1 MGETLVIPGF
11 LSMSVVDGT
20 FNVGFR
26 DVVDNRVV
34 LAVGVTLVDL
44 EVVVAVVVD
53 GVVVG
58 VVCPVE
64 LVSGLA
70 VVGVSA
76 RVVEVGFFCFV
87 DIVTLG

>member
-1 MGETLVIPGF
+1 
-11 LSMSVVDGT
+11 MSVVDGT

-58 VVCPVE
+58 VVCLVE

>member
-1 MGETLVIPGF
+1 
-11 LSMSVVDGT
+11 MSVVDGI

-44 EVVVAVVVD
+44 DVVVAVVVD

-58 VVCPVE
+58 VLCLVE
-64 LVSGLA
+64 LVNDLA

-76 RVVEVGFFCFV
+76 RVAEVGFFCFV

>member
-1 MGETLVIPGF
+1 
-11 LSMSVVDGT
+11 MSVVDGT

-58 VVCPVE
+58 VVCLVE

-87 DIVTLG
+87 DIVTLR

>member
-1 MGETLVIPGF
+1 MGETLLIPGV

-20 FNVGFR
+20 FNVVFR
-26 DVVDNRVV
+26 DVVDNRAV
-34 LAVGVTLVDL
+34 LAVGVTLVELD
-44 EVVVAVVVD
+44 VVVAVVVD

-58 VVCPVE
+58 AFCLVE
-64 LVSGLA
+64 LVNGLA

-87 DIVTLG
+87 GIVTLG

>member
-1 MGETLVIPGF
+1 MGETLLIPGV

-26 DVVDNRVV
+26 DVVDNRAV
-34 LAVGVTLVDL
+34 LAVGVTLVELD
-44 EVVVAVVVD
+44 VVVAVVVD

-58 VVCPVE
+58 AFCLVE
-64 LVSGLA
+64 LVNGLA

>member
-1 MGETLVIPGF
+1 
-11 LSMSVVDGT
+11 MSVVDGT

-26 DVVDNRVV
+26 IVVDNRVV

-58 VVCPVE
+58 VVCLVE

>member
-1 MGETLVIPGF
+1 MGETLFIPGF
-11 LSMSVVDGT
+11 LSVSVVDGT

-53 GVVVG
+53 GGVVG
-58 VVCPVE
+58 VFCLVE

>member
-1 MGETLVIPGF
+1 
-11 LSMSVVDGT
+11 MSVVDGT

-26 DVVDNRVV
+26 NVVDNRVV

>member
-34 LAVGVTLVDL
+34 LAVGVTLVDV

-58 VVCPVE
+58 VFCLVE

-70 VVGVSA
+70 VEGVSA

>member
-1 MGETLVIPGF
+1 MGETLFIPGF
-11 LSMSVVDGT
+11 LSVSVVDGT

-26 DVVDNRVV
+26 NVVDNRVV

-58 VVCPVE
+58 VVCLVE

>member
-1 MGETLVIPGF
+1 
-11 LSMSVVDGT
+11 MSVVDGT

-44 EVVVAVVVD
+44 EVIVAVVVD

-58 VVCPVE
+58 VFCLVE
-64 LVSGLA
+64 LVNGLT

-76 RVVEVGFFCFV
+76 RVVEIGFFCFV

>member
-1 MGETLVIPGF
+1 
-11 LSMSVVDGT
+11 MSVVDGT

-26 DVVDNRVV
+26 NVVDNRVV

-58 VVCPVE
+58 VVCLVE

>member
-1 MGETLVIPGF
+1 
-11 LSMSVVDGT
+11 MSVVDGT

-44 EVVVAVVVD
+44 EVVVADVVD

-58 VVCPVE
+58 VVCLVE

>member
-1 MGETLVIPGF
+1 
-11 LSMSVVDGT
+11 MSVVDGT
-20 FNVGFR
+20 FNEGFR

-34 LAVGVTLVDL
+34 LAVGGTMVDL

-58 VVCPVE
+58 VFCLVE
-64 LVSGLA
+64 LVNGLP

>member
-1 MGETLVIPGF
+1 MGETLFIPGF
-11 LSMSVVDGT
+11 LSVSVVDGT
-20 FNVGFR
+20 FSVGFR

-58 VVCPVE
+58 VVCLVE

>member
-1 MGETLVIPGF
+1 MGETLFIPGF

-34 LAVGVTLVDL
+34 LAVGVTLVDV

-58 VVCPVE
+58 VFCLVE

-76 RVVEVGFFCFV
+76 RVVEVGFFCFM

>member
-1 MGETLVIPGF
+1 
-11 LSMSVVDGT
+11 MSVVDGT
-20 FNVGFR
+20 VNVGFR
-26 DVVDNRVV
+26 NVVDNRVV
-34 LAVGVTLVDL
+34 LAVGITLVDL

-58 VVCPVE
+58 VVCLVE

>member
-1 MGETLVIPGF
+1 MGETLFIPGF
-11 LSMSVVDGT
+11 LSVSVVDGT

-58 VVCPVE
+58 VVCLVE

>member
-1 MGETLVIPGF
+1 
-11 LSMSVVDGT
+11 MSVVDGT

>member
-34 LAVGVTLVDL
+34 LAVGVTLVDV

-58 VVCPVE
+58 VFWLVE

>member
-1 MGETLVIPGF
+1 
-11 LSMSVVDGT
+11 MSVVDGT

-44 EVVVAVVVD
+44 EVVVVVVVD

-58 VVCPVE
+58 VFCLVE
-64 LVSGLA
+64 LVSGLV

-87 DIVTLG
+87 DIVTLR

>member
-1 MGETLVIPGF
+1 MGETLFIPGF
-11 LSMSVVDGT
+11 LSRSVVDGT

-26 DVVDNRVV
+26 NVVDNRVV

-58 VVCPVE
+58 VVCLVE

>member
-1 MGETLVIPGF
+1 
-11 LSMSVVDGT
+11 MSVVDGT

-26 DVVDNRVV
+26 NVVDNRVV

-58 VVCPVE
+58 VVCLVE

-70 VVGVSA
+70 VVGISA

>member
-1 MGETLVIPGF
+1 
-11 LSMSVVDGT
+11 MSVVDGT

-58 VVCPVE
+58 VFCLVE

-70 VVGVSA
+70 VVAVSA

-87 DIVTLG
+87 DIVTLR

>member
-1 MGETLVIPGF
+1 
-11 LSMSVVDGT
+11 MSVVDGT

-26 DVVDNRVV
+26 NVVDNRVV

-53 GVVVG
+53 GAVVG
-58 VVCPVE
+58 VVCLVE

>member
-1 MGETLVIPGF
+1 MGKTLFIPGF

-44 EVVVAVVVD
+44 EVVFAVVVD

-58 VVCPVE
+58 V
-64 LVSGLA
+64 
-70 VVGVSA
+70 
-76 RVVEVGFFCFV
+76 F
-87 DIVTLG
+87 

>member
-1 MGETLVIPGF
+1 MGETLFIPGV
-11 LSMSVVDGT
+11 LSMTVVDGT

-26 DVVDNRVV
+26 DIVDSRVV
-34 LAVGVTLVDL
+34 LAVGATLVDL

-58 VVCPVE
+58 VFCLVE
-64 LVSGLA
+64 LVNSLA
-70 VVGVSA
+70 VLGVSA
-76 RVVEVGFFCFV
+76 RVVEVGFFCLV

>member
-1 MGETLVIPGF
+1 MGETLLIPGV

-26 DVVDNRVV
+26 DVVDNRAV
-34 LAVGVTLVDL
+34 LAVGVTLVELD
-44 EVVVAVVVD
+44 VVVAVVVD

-58 VVCPVE
+58 AFCLVE
-64 LVSGLA
+64 LVNGLA

-87 DIVTLG
+87 GIVTLG

>member
-34 LAVGVTLVDL
+34 LAVGVSLVDV

-58 VVCPVE
+58 VFCLVE

>member
-1 MGETLVIPGF
+1 MGETLFIPGF

-26 DVVDNRVV
+26 NVVDNRVV

-58 VVCPVE
+58 VVCLVE

>member
-34 LAVGVTLVDL
+34 LAVGVTLVDV

-58 VVCPVE
+58 VFCLVE

-76 RVVEVGFFCFV
+76 RVAEVGFFCFV

>member
-1 MGETLVIPGF
+1 
-11 LSMSVVDGT
+11 MSVVDGT

-53 GVVVG
+53 GVIVG
-58 VVCPVE
+58 VVCLVE

-70 VVGVSA
+70 VVGISA

>member
-11 LSMSVVDGT
+11 LSMSIVDGT

-34 LAVGVTLVDL
+34 LAVGVTLVDV

-58 VVCPVE
+58 VFCLVE

-76 RVVEVGFFCFV
+76 RVVEVGFFPFV
-87 DIVTLG
+87 DIVTLE

>member
-1 MGETLVIPGF
+1 
-11 LSMSVVDGT
+11 MSVVDGI

-44 EVVVAVVVD
+44 DVVVAVVVD

-58 VVCPVE
+58 ILCLVE
-64 LVSGLA
+64 LVNDLT

-76 RVVEVGFFCFV
+76 RVAEVGFFCFV

>member
-58 VVCPVE
+58 VFCLVE

-76 RVVEVGFFCFV
+76 RVVEVGFFCFM
-87 DIVTLG
+87 DIVMLG

>member
-1 MGETLVIPGF
+1 
-11 LSMSVVDGT
+11 MSVVDGT

-26 DVVDNRVV
+26 NVVDNRVV

-58 VVCPVE
+58 VVCLVE

-87 DIVTLG
+87 DIVT

>member
-1 MGETLVIPGF
+1 
-11 LSMSVVDGT
+11 MSVVDGT
-20 FNVGFR
+20 FKVGFR
-26 DVVDNRVV
+26 NVVDNRVV

-58 VVCPVE
+58 VVCLVE

>member
-1 MGETLVIPGF
+1 
-11 LSMSVVDGT
+11 MSVVDGT

-26 DVVDNRVV
+26 NVVDNRVV

-58 VVCPVE
+58 VVCLVE

-87 DIVTLG
+87 DIVTLR

>member
-1 MGETLVIPGF
+1 
-11 LSMSVVDGT
+11 MSVVDGT

-58 VVCPVE
+58 VFCLVE
-64 LVSGLA
+64 PVSGLA

-87 DIVTLG
+87 DIVTLR